1 MKFKLSSKFFG
12 LIAFIFFLELF
23 LSLSFPLI
31 TQAETCLDKYIII
44 STPIP
49 GMPTCD
55 KGERSYTYIA
65 DLQSYIQTLYNFA
78 LGIAGI
84 LATVMI
90 TFGGFLWLTA
100 AGNPNQL
107 SQAKG
112 YIVNAIIGLILTLG
126 AFTILNLVNPKL
138 VLNLEIIGLKT
149 IISSCEGAIKQDITI
164 TPPSGSCGESGKIM
178 FEGGKKP
185 EDYSQ
190 TTCTFV
196 TCSGERPCVKLSEEE
211 KKKLIE
217 NTDYTTAAGGY
228 VCKGSAGTT
237 VAPTCSVLNASNCTV
252 SGCVFDANKDRCIV
266 SCPSFNNRRET
277 CESGEGCRWEPST
290 FPNGY
295 CRYRS

>member
-1 MKFKLSSKFFG
+1 MKFKLSRKFLG

-55 KGERSYTYIA
+55 KGGKSYTYIA
-65 DLQSYIQTLYNFA
+65 DLPSYIQTLYNFA

-138 VLNLEIIGLKT
+138 VLNLEIVGLKT
-149 IISSCEGAIKQDITI
+149 IISGCEGAIKQGIGI
-164 TPPSGSCGESGKIM
+164 TPPSGSCGESGNII

-196 TCSGERPCVKLSEEE
+196 TCSGERPCVKLSDEE
-211 KKKLIE
+211 KNGPKKLIE
-217 NTDYTTAAGGY
+217 GTDYTTAAGGY
-228 VCKGSAGTT
+228 VCKGKSGTT
-237 VAPTCSVLNASNCTV
+237 VAPTCGVLKETNCNTV
-252 SGCVFDANKDRCIV
+252 SGCGWTSFGSCAFSCGNYRDPASCGPPSVCEWQGGRLCV
-266 SCPSFNNRRET
+266 SK
-277 CESGEGCRWEPST
+277 
-290 FPNGY
+290 
-295 CRYRS
+295 